1 MGGDGGKGG
10 DNIRNYYGNQSSSN
24 DLSSLFGGNR
34 VFNLGAGSSSFD
46 IKTNSVDLSSLL
58 KDSSTNTAGAGG
70 AGGEGGGFDVAAS
83 VGVGVGGGSGSGGQ
97 VDKNTQNPLSFMP
110 SVGSGGGS
118 SNNMPLYI
126 TLGVV
131 GAGMLLI
138 ILTGRRR

>member
-10 DNIRNYYGNQSSSN
+10 DNIRNYYGNQSGSN

-34 VFNLGAGSSSFD
+34 TFNLGAGSSSFD
-46 IKTNSVDLSSLL
+46 INTNSIDLSSML
-58 KDSSTNTAGAGG
+58 KDSSSNTAGAGG

-97 VDKNTQNPLSFMP
+97 VDKATQNPFQFIQPTS
-110 SVGSGGGS
+110 GSGGG
-118 SNNMPLYI
+118 NNMPLYI

-131 GAGMLLI
+131 GVGMLLI